1 MSRRWRWLQAML
13 ASIFRRRAVDAEIR
27 AELEEHMER
36 RAEALVAQGVE
47 PEAARRRAVAEFG
60 SAPRYEEESREAYGA
75 RWLEAGWQDLRLAVR
90 GWRKAPGLGALI
102 VLVLA
107 LGLGAATAVF
117 TLVDAALLAS
127 WPFPHSDQVMFL
139 ARLPPPKVNLGYSVL
154 QWGRTDYLQ
163 FARHQHAFS
172 EVAAFQPAT
181 YTLTGHG
188 EPLQLDAY
196 QVSASFFTTL
206 GARPQL
212 GCWFTPAEDKI
223 GASGAVVI
231 SDQLWRQQLGA
242 NPRVVGTVLDLSGKS
257 YTVVGVMPA
266 GFAFPRG
273 PVMPPVYTA
282 PVRPEFWVPMAL
294 PQGGPIKNEPQTL
307 AVIGRLAPGFTRARA
322 DADLAVFARR
332 METAYPRAKGW
343 FSTRAVPITE
353 QASGAVRTPLLLML
367 AAVGLVFLLACINIA
382 GVLLARG
389 LTRSQEFA
397 VRLALGADRLR
408 LARQLL
414 IEVLPLALGGGALGL
429 GLGSAGVNLVRHF
442 GPVGLPHLTAA
453 ALDSRVVLFA
463 LTMTL
468 LAAVLCALAPA
479 WQAARHTA
487 GLRAG
492 ARDLPSGGSAKARRA
507 LLTAQV
513 AMAVMVVIG
522 AGLLLRSLRHLLA
535 VPTGIRP
542 EGVLTFAITLPD
554 TYNQPGKTEAFYRA
568 VLGRLRAIPGVT
580 AAGIAETLPVDGA
593 TNGTTIRMPGRTYR
607 RRPNANYTF
616 ITPGYFAAIGA
627 TLLRGRDFTASDTAR
642 SPVVVIISEAMAR
655 MYWPARPCAGPTGRS
670 RRPGLPD
677 GRHRRRGGGHQ
688 ACGAGGSSVPGD
700 VRGLQPAPV
709 ALDADAAVCRA
720 QPRKSDHH
728 GGAGAPGD
736 PHARPRTRHRQCGAA
751 DAVGERRFHGPALYA
766 MGDERLRAVCTAA
779 GGARHLRR
787 GRAGG
792 AAAHA
797 GVRPAAGAGRAAPGD
812 CVGGAGA
819 GGAARRRRANSWP
832 AGGVCRFAGSGQRS
846 VRGQSRRS
854 GDVCRG
860 RGAAGRGDGRGLPGA
875 GPPRGTPRPAP
886 ASARRVA
893 GS

>member
-568 VLGRLRAIPGVT
+568 ALGRLRAIPGVT

-655 MYWPARPCAGPTGRS
+655 MYWPQGHALGQQVGPAGLVFPTGAIVGVVADIKHVALAEVPYPEMYVVYSQHPWPSMLTPQFAVRSRANLTTTAAQVRQVIHTLDPGLAIANVAPLTQLVSAASMGPRFTLWVMSGFALFALLLAALGIYGVVALEARQRTQEFGLRLALGAPHQAIVSAVLAQAARP
-670 RRPGLPD
+670 
-677 GRHRRRGGGHQ
+677 
-688 ACGAGGSSVPGD
+688 
-700 VRGLQPAPV
+700 
-709 ALDADAAVCRA
+709 
-720 QPRKSDHH
+720 
-728 GGAGAPGD
+728 
-736 PHARPRTRHRQCGAA
+736 
-751 DAVGERRFHGPALYA
+751 
-766 MGDERLRAVCTAA
+766 
-779 GGARHLRR
+779 
-787 GRAGG
+787 
-792 AAAHA
+792 
-797 GVRPAAGAGRAAPGD
+797 AGAGLILGLLAAFAASRALGSVLYEVNPADPVTFAAVAVLLGAVTVGACLAPARRAARLDP
-812 CVGGAGA
+812 
-819 GGAARRRRANSWP
+819 R
-832 AGGVCRFAGSGQRS
+832 QLL
-846 VRGQSRRS
+846 RGE
-854 GDVCRG
+854 
-860 RGAAGRGDGRGLPGA
+860 
-875 GPPRGTPRPAP
+875 
-886 ASARRVA
+886 
-893 GS
+893 